1 MISQS
6 LRIVLLVGLVIA
18 AAGGAAGG
26 AALAVFARGS
36 PVAQYQPVPCGP
48 GDCPP

>member
-18 AAGGAAGG
+18 SVAAPQSATN
-26 AALAVFARGS
+26 VVPSQR
-36 PVAQYQPVPCGP
+36 QPMPCGP
-48 GDCPP
+48 ECPP